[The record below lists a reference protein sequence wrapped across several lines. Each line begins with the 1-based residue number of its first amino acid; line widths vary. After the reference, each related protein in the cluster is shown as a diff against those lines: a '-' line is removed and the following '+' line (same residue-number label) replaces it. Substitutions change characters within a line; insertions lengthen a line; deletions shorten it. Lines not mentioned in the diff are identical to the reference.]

1 MNLTKSFSISLVLLM
16 MATTVFAAGQ
26 SPPVIEGAQKTAM
39 LAPKG
44 SATASGDKE
53 LASKHAEF
61 STFAHKKIMEMNRN
75 LRLSRSRMQ
84 VTKQADGS
92 WRALYHQIDDKTLT
106 AKIRRS
112 QSKSIPYV
120 GVIAYQEQVF
130 EARSNTPDQFSDEQ
144 FVMVQ
149 IIPNRHIFSY
159 NKGAWK

>member
-1 MNLTKSFSISLVLLM
+1 MNLTKSFSICLVLLM
-16 MATTVFAAGQ
+16 LVSTAFAAGQ
-26 SPPVIEGAQKTAM
+26 SPSATGGTMKTAM
-39 LAPKG
+39 LAPNG
-44 SATASGDKE
+44 PAAVPGDKE

-61 STFAHKKIMEMNRN
+61 TTFALKKITELNRN
-75 LRLSRSRMQ
+75 HRLSRSRMQ

-106 AKIRRS
+106 AKVRRS

-120 GVIAYQEQVF
+120 GVISYQEQVF
-130 EARSNTPDQFSDEQ
+130 EARSDSPDQFSDEQ

-159 NKGAWK
+159 KKGAWK

>member
-1 MNLTKSFSISLVLLM
+1 MNLMKSFSICLGMLM
-16 MATTVFAAGQ
+16 MATTVLAAGQ
-26 SPPVIEGAQKTAM
+26 SPPDIEGAQKTAM

-44 SATASGDKE
+44 SVAAQGDRE

-61 STFAHKKIMEMNRN
+61 TTFAHKKIMELNRN
-75 LRLSRSRMQ
+75 HRLSRSRMQ
-84 VTKQADGS
+84 VTRQADGS
-92 WRALYHQIDDKTLT
+92 WLALYHQIDDKTLT

-120 GVIAYQEQVF
+120 GVISYQEQVF
-130 EARSNTPDQFSDEQ
+130 EARSKSPDQFSDEQ

-149 IIPNRHIFSY
+149 IIPNRHIFCY